1 MDLVQAVFKNL
12 KGVLKMVFTKQEI
25 SETIKKII
33 GNHFD
38 KPKEEIL
45 ESTNIIDDLG
55 GCVLDKIEL
64 IMCIEET
71 FNIDFNDSDC
81 EKMNTVE
88 DFIKLVSIG

>member
-1 MDLVQAVFKNL
+1 MDLVRAGFKNL
-12 KGVLKMVFTKQEI
+12 KGVLKMLFTKQEI